1 MLNLKELRR
10 VASEATQGDYGSW
23 FESISGTF
31 DVVVD
36 NLDGSTEGILIAK
49 VPVNE
54 DRKHIAAF
62 NPKTALALLD
72 LLDKSIKVAEYY
84 SDSVVV
90 YNRSGCHG
98 TEELEDNGTTARE
111 FLAMVK
117 KEVGL

>member
-1 MLNLKELRR
+1 MLDLKELRR

-23 FESISGTF
+23 FETGYGSV
-31 DVVVD
+31 DVVLD
-36 NLDGSTEGILIAK
+36 DADGSTEGVLIAK
-49 VPVNE
+49 VPADRN
-54 DRKHIAAF
+54 RKHIAAF

-84 SDSVVV
+84 SDSVIV

-111 FLAMVK
+111 FLAVIK
-117 KEVGL
+117 KEVLR